1 VEEGANPFKE
11 SGTLQRSGNLILGKR
26 VLHGFAH
33 THGMETD
40 FITLIL
46 IVDEEN
52 EAIIFG
58 KGLIDEHDGTYQ

>member
-1 VEEGANPFKE
+1 VEEGGNPFKE
-11 SGTLQRSGNLILGKR
+11 SGTLRSSGNFILGKR
-26 VLHGFAH
+26 VLHGFAY

-40 FITLIL
+40 FIALIL

-52 EAIIFG
+52 EAIIFR